1 MRFVT
6 KISGSLSFSGHETF
20 PLRQMWLKKV
30 VDMADEGGVIE
41 KKKFSDPEQ
50 IAKLGVGKNMLSSMK
65 HWSIACGML
74 KDSKSNQLELS
85 NLAKDIFLD
94 DGYDP
99 YSEKPIT
106 QWLLHWELTKSNRKA
121 TTIFY
126 LFNRI
131 RNSSFSKAEVKNDLL
146 KISELS
152 GKSFAEKTIEKDIDV
167 SIKSYASTSQQ
178 GNEEDLAEPIFT
190 ELGLLNSNLDRSFS
204 FNRGPKPSLNKYIF
218 IYFILDYLSLS
229 SEKRRT
235 KTLSLEELFYEECS
249 PGLVAKLDEN
259 SVIDQLENVEEVTN
273 NRMLWSKTAGLRQ
286 LMVKDCDLEVFKSDM
301 LRGAYEYR

>member
-1 MRFVT
+1 
-6 KISGSLSFSGHETF
+6 
-20 PLRQMWLKKV
+20 
-30 VDMADEGGVIE
+30 MADEGGVIE